1 MWYAI
6 LHTLKHTGAAN
17 MSSEQFAQRVQEYI
31 AEGMS
36 EQLAWHTAVEDELY
50 MTADA
55 VDSMLIEQFDTE
67 EM

>member
-1 MWYAI
+1 
-6 LHTLKHTGAAN
+6 